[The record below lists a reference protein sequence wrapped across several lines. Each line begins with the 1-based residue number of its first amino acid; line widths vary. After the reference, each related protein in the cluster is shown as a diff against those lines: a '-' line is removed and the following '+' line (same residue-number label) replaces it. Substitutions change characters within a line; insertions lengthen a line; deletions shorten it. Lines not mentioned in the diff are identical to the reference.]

1 MKKIALLSILTLGL
15 ASISFGQSSYLNNR
29 LSFKL
34 GVSKTPELA
43 NWRSKF
49 MSNNFWLEGNY
60 GHNKFFE
67 TGIYLGYTNFSNIT
81 KPTEE
86 IIQTYTTNALFYGVN
101 TNFHIM
107 PLFNFA
113 DEPRFDVYISGK
125 AGLVSYIAPK
135 SYIRNGTSF
144 DAGVYGGISFYVF
157 RHLGLFAEYGFYIKS
172 PTKKWVKQFD
182 PGFKLGITLKF

>member
-1 MKKIALLSILTLGL
+1 MKKIVLLSLLTLGL

-49 MSNNFWLEGNY
+49 MSNNFWLESNY
-60 GHNKFFE
+60 GHSKFFE
-67 TGIYLGYTNFSNIT
+67 SGVYLGYTNFSNYT

-86 IIQTYTTNALFYGVN
+86 ILQAYTTNAFFYGVN

-107 PLFNFA
+107 PLLNFTN
-113 DEPRFDVYISGK
+113 EPRFDVYISGK
-125 AGLVSYIAPK
+125 IGLL
-135 SYIRNGTSF
+135 SF
-144 DAGVYGGISFYVF
+144 DAPKNTNITGTQLDAAINIGASYFIF
-157 RHLGLFAEYGFYIKS
+157 RHLGVYAEFGFS
-172 PTKKWVKQFD
+172 KKLWFNEFD